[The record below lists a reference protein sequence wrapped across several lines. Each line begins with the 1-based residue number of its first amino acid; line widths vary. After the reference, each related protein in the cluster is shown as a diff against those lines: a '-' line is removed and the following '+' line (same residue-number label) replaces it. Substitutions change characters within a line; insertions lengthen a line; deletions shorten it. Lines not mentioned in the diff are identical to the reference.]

1 MPNIEIYGLA
11 VNSRGDIA
19 TRMVVELK
27 DKIFGLFKDS
37 PFVGEMVVT
46 AIDSD
51 VTDKDYEEQPFLRLL
66 SSKEDHVNEILEKLK
81 TLGMDIEYQ
90 KLEKFILKK
99 GGK

>member
-11 VNSRGDIA
+11 VNSRSDVA
-19 TRMVVELK
+19 TRIVVELR
-27 DKIFGLFKDS
+27 DKIFELFKDS

-51 VTDKDYEEQPFLRLL
+51 VTDKNHEDQPFLRLL
-66 SSKEDHVNEILEKLK
+66 SSEEDHVPEILEKLQ

-90 KLEKFILKK
+90 KLEKFIPK
-99 GGK
+99 GG

>member
-11 VNSRGDIA
+11 VNSMRDVA
-19 TRMVVELK
+19 TRMVAELR
-27 DKIFGLFKDS
+27 DKIFDLFKDS

-51 VTDKDYEEQPFLRLL
+51 VTDKNREDQPFLRLF
-66 SSKEDHVNEILEKLK
+66 SSEEDHVPEILEKLQ

-90 KLEKFILKK
+90 KLEKFIPKK
-99 GGK
+99 T